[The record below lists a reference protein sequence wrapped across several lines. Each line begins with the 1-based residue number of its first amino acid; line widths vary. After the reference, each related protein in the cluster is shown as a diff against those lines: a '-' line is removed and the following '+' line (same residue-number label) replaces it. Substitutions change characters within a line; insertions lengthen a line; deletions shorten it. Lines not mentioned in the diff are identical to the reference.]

1 MWRFVVIFFRNSF
14 VQNLMKKEKV
24 LIKGLRHTITWLDEL
39 TYRAMNSPFFIHK
52 IVNFTGMVVVNEEE
66 SY

>member
-1 MWRFVVIFFRNSF
+1 
-14 VQNLMKKEKV
+14 
-24 LIKGLRHTITWLDEL
+24 
-39 TYRAMNSPFFIHK
+39 MNSPFFIHK

>member
-1 MWRFVVIFFRNSF
+1 
-14 VQNLMKKEKV
+14 MKKEKV